1 MKEMKRICE
10 LCGIEI
16 IYTHRISFW
25 KAKKANKPCTKCI
38 RKEVS
43 NRPEERLK
51 NSERQRGKRSG
62 EANPFYNKKH
72 TDETK
77 SKLRKNAK
85 MLFGKDNFMYGK
97 SFYDVWVE
105 KYGKEIADIKL
116 DEFKIKQSKN
126 SSGELNGMFGK
137 PSPTGS
143 GNGWSGWYKG
153 WYFRSIL
160 ELSYMVNVIERYNI
174 EWKTGE
180 TIHIDYVDESGTKRT
195 YSPDFIL
202 NNKYLIECKPK
213 SLINSKNVIIK
224 TEAAKEYCIKNNL
237 TFKIISPI
245 KLNDDKLKNM
255 FMNGEIVPIKRY
267 EEKFKK
273 YFNLVN

>member
-1 MKEMKRICE
+1 MKRICE
-10 LCGIEI
+10 LCGSEI

-51 NSERQRGKRSG
+51 NSERQKGKRCG

-77 SKLRKNAK
+77 NKLRKNAK
-85 MLFGKDNFMYGK
+85 ILSGKDNFMYGK

-105 KYGKEIADIKL
+105 KYGKEMADIKL
-116 DEFKIKQSKN
+116 YEFKIKQSKN
-126 SSGELNGMFGK
+126 NSGELNNMFGK

-180 TIHIDYVDESGTKRT
+180 TIHIDYVDESGRKRT

-202 NNKYLIECKPK
+202 NNKYLVECKPK
-213 SLINSKNVIIK
+213 SLIKSKNVIIK
-224 TEAAKEYCIKNNL
+224 TEAAKKYCTKNNL
-237 TFKIISPI
+237 IFKIISPI
-245 KLNDDKLKNM
+245 KINDDTLKSM
-255 FMNGEIVPIKRY
+255 FINGEFIPLKRY

>member
-1 MKEMKRICE
+1 MKEMKRVCE
-10 LCGIEI
+10 LCGSEI

-25 KAKKANKPCTKCI
+25 KAKKANKPCTRCI

-43 NRPEERLK
+43 NRPEEKLK
-51 NSERQRGKRSG
+51 NSERQKGKRTG
-62 EANPFYNKKH
+62 IGNPFYNKKH

-77 SKLRKNAK
+77 NKLRKNAK
-85 MLFGKDNFMYGK
+85 ILSGKDNFMYGK

-116 DEFKIKQSKN
+116 DEFKRKQSKN
-126 SSGELNGMFGK
+126 NSGELNNMFGR

-160 ELSYMVNVIERYNI
+160 ELSYMVNVIERYNMH
-174 EWKTGE
+174 WKTGE
-180 TIHIDYVDESGTKRT
+180 TTHIDYVDDCGKKRT
-195 YSPDFIL
+195 YSPDFII

-213 SLINSKNVIIK
+213 SLINSKIVIIK

-237 TFKIISPI
+237 IFKIVSPI
-245 KLNDDKLKNM
+245 KIKDDILKNM
-255 FMNGEIVPIKRY
+255 FLNNEIIPIKRY